1 MAGIDLPQKTV
12 IYQAGQPMTAL
23 HLIVSGHVSVTFPG
37 GQYTLGKGDVIGLTE
52 INSEVHFL
60 NYTTVDN
67 INMLTYPYTNSDT
80 LLALLQKH
88 PDVARLFLVSSFRQ
102 MYRLFNLCDASEL
115 LSSDLFSQLVQYYIK
130 YKSICGRYRITPE
143 LLPGFEAL
151 DTGAIEQSSNVW
163 LSNYY
168 QGLLQTVSDNSATRI
183 NWNSAVAYGF
193 LQKAS
198 ADFQKTYSFLEE
210 RYQHR
215 NHLIQF
221 YINDS
226 SKDLFSMLTSLYH
239 RLPSEA
245 PEQAEVYS
253 MLEQIMTT
261 LENINAPENELIK
274 QRINSFRN
282 TITRLEALQTSSA
295 NQDDVAKTYSLL
307 GNSFASI
314 MAYAETD
321 DENQSKFQRWMMAY
335 KALENRNSSS
345 EEATSLRAKLTEC
358 FYQLYTQTAVKAL
371 QSTEELPLCVRLFLY
386 YGYLDEELTGAEN
399 CHTLAELLPKVN
411 NCAETGVYPFFDWLR
426 AIYNGQ
432 KTPSRNE
439 YEEDYTD
446 YIHKQK
452 LSGAISEADV
462 RNLENNPVSKVVFEL
477 RNLFPIANKVTYG
490 RLASFCPIF
499 KAEDII
505 KPLPNCKVT
514 TSAIGQAIDQ
524 LKTIDYSLFYREISN
539 PVKDSSFR
547 ENIHAE
553 FLPDII
559 LMPNIG
565 IRGTMWQEIEGKLRA
580 SSSRF
585 IFSIFHLED
594 IFATTIHLAGDYRW
608 EICKRIQGYR
618 WNDIA
623 TYSLTSE
630 YFDYVQ
636 FYKKNRSLSAEAKER
651 IKNNLQRAKNS
662 YKEMF
667 IRDYIQWILFESAGT
682 PRLNKI
688 SRSILCKYCP
698 FPASTRETLRQH
710 PQYKEILERFETLRE
725 QKLHHL
731 SQFRKKLMLGSAP
744 IPLQLD
750 TEIEFFTK

>member
-1 MAGIDLPQKTV
+1 MAGVDLPSKTV

-23 HLIVSGHVSVTFPG
+23 HLIVSGRVNVTFPG
-37 GQYTLGKGDVIGLTE
+37 GSYTLSKGDVIGLTE

-88 PDVARLFLVSSFRQ
+88 PDVARLFLVSSFKQ
-102 MYRLFNLCDASEL
+102 MNRLFNLCDASEL
-115 LSSDLFSQLVQYYIK
+115 LSSDLFSQLVQYYLK
-130 YKSICGRYRITPE
+130 YKSICARYRITPD
-143 LLPGFEAL
+143 LLPGFDAL
-151 DTGAIEQSSNVW
+151 DTGALEQSSNVW

-168 QGLLQTVSDNSATRI
+168 QGLLQTVSDGAGPRI

-193 LQKAS
+193 LQKTS

-210 RYQHR
+210 RYQYQ
-215 NHLIQF
+215 NQLIQF
-221 YINDS
+221 YINTS
-226 SKDLFSMLTSLYH
+226 SRDLFTMLTNLYH
-239 RLPSEA
+239 RLSSDT
-245 PEQAEVYS
+245 PEQMEVYS
-253 MLEQIMTT
+253 MLEQIMNT
-261 LENINAPENELIK
+261 LENISVAEEELIK
-274 QRINSFRN
+274 QRISSFRN
-282 TITRLEALQTSSA
+282 TITRLESMQAHSSSQA
-295 NQDDVAKTYSLL
+295 DIAKTYSQLS
-307 GNSFASI
+307 NSFASI
-314 MAYAETD
+314 MAYAEID
-321 DENQSKFQRWMMAY
+321 SESQANYQRYMTAY
-335 KALENRNSSS
+335 KALENKNASS
-345 EEATSLRAKLTEC
+345 EEANQLRTDLTEG
-358 FYQLYTQTAVKAL
+358 FYQLYTQTAIKAL

-386 YGYLDEELTGAEN
+386 YGYMDEELTGAEN
-399 CHTLAELLPKVN
+399 CHTLMALLPKES
-411 NCAETGVYPFFDWLR
+411 NCAETGVYPFFDWLK
-426 AIYNGQ
+426 AIYTGQ
-432 KTPSRNE
+432 KSPSRNE

-452 LSGAISEADV
+452 LSGTITEADV
-462 RNLENNPVSKVVFEL
+462 RNLENNPVSKVIFEL
-477 RNLFPIANKVTYG
+477 RNLFPIANKLTYG
-490 RLASFCPIF
+490 RLASFCPLF

-514 TSAIGQAIDQ
+514 TSSIGQAINQ
-524 LKTIDYSLFYREISN
+524 LKTVDYSLFYREISN
-539 PVKDSSFR
+539 PNKDSSFR

-565 IRGTMWQEIEGKLRA
+565 IRGIMWQEIEGKLRA

-585 IFSIFHLED
+585 VFSIFHLED
-594 IFATTIHLAGDYRW
+594 IFATTIHMAGDYRW

-651 IKNNLQRAKNS
+651 IKNSLQRAKNS

-667 IRDYIQWILFESAGT
+667 IRDYIQWVLFESAGT

-688 SRSILCKYCP
+688 ARSILAKYCP
-698 FPASTRETLRQH
+698 FPESTRETLKQH
-710 PQYKEILERFETLRE
+710 PQYKELLERFETLRE

-731 SQFRKKLMLGSAP
+731 HQFRKKLLLGSSP
-744 IPLQLD
+744 VPPQLD
-750 TEIEFFTK
+750 AEIEYFTK